1 METNKRG
8 LGRGLGALIPDTTA
22 LRPEES
28 DRILSLPVESIQP
41 NPRQPRRDFSAED
54 LDALADSIRAQGL
67 LQPVIVRPLAGDRYQ
82 LIAGERRWRA
92 AARAGF
98 ERVPALIRQ
107 TNDEEMLPLALVENL
122 LRTDL
127 NPLEEA
133 RAYQQLLDGADWTQE
148 LVAAKVGKSRA
159 HVANTVRLLRLPS
172 DLQGDVASGVLS
184 AGHAR
189 ALLACETEEAMYA
202 LRSRILSLGLTV
214 REAEGIVSPTPTP
227 RVRRRTGDKEQTI
240 VRLASPETR
249 ELEER
254 LQRLFGTAVRI
265 DDRGG
270 RGRLSFEFY
279 SYEDLTRLAD
289 LLLAAGDRSPLGTH
303 RH

>member
-1 METNKRG
+1 MNKRG
-8 LGRGLGALIPDTTA
+8 LGRGLEALIPDTTA

-41 NPRQPRRDFSAED
+41 NPQQPRRDFSPEE
-54 LDALADSIRAQGL
+54 LDALADSIRASGL
-67 LQPVIVRPLAGDRYQ
+67 LQPVVVRPLSGDRFQ

-92 AARAGF
+92 VARAGF
-98 ERVPALIRQ
+98 ERIPALVRK

-122 LRTDL
+122 LRSDL
-127 NPLEEA
+127 NAMEEA
-133 RAYQQLLDGADWTQE
+133 RAYQQLVDGEWTQE

-159 HVANTVRLLRLPS
+159 HVANTLRLLGLPA
-172 DLQGDVASGVLS
+172 DIQGEVASGVLS
-184 AGHAR
+184 PGHAR
-189 ALLACETEEAMYA
+189 ALLACETEEAMRS
-202 LRSRILSLGLTV
+202 LRSQILAQGLTV
-214 REAEGIVSPTPTP
+214 RQAEGVVSPTPTP
-227 RVRRRTGDKEQTI
+227 RARRRRGDTDKTI

-265 DDRGG
+265 EDRGG

-279 SYEDLTRLAD
+279 SYDDLTRLAD
-289 LLLAAGDRSPLGTH
+289 LLMAAGERSTLSGPVRQG
-303 RH
+303 

>member
-1 METNKRG
+1 MDTNKRG

-22 LRPEES
+22 LRPEDS

-67 LQPVIVRPLAGDRYQ
+67 LQPVIVRPSEGDRYE

-98 ERVPALIRQ
+98 ERVPALVRQ

-122 LRTDL
+122 LRADL

-133 RAYQQLLDGADWTQE
+133 HAYQELLNGADWTQE
-148 LVAAKVGKSRA
+148 LVAARVGKSRA
-159 HVANTVRLLRLPS
+159 HVANTVRLLRLPA
-172 DLQGDVASGVLS
+172 DLQNDVASGALS

-202 LRSRILSLGLTV
+202 LRSRILSQGLTV
-214 REAEGIVSPTPTP
+214 REAEGIASPTPTP
-227 RVRRRTGDKEQTI
+227 RPRGRGGEKEQTI

-249 ELEER
+249 DLEER

-289 LLLAAGDRSPLGTH
+289 LLLAAGERSPLGTH